1 MLCLQTT
8 IDPYGIQVYD
18 PHEPFPVGLLCHDET
33 KRKGGE
39 ARKRS
44 SLLSLSLL
52 AILARL
58 PSSLFSPFMLKHKLL
73 LRPRFHGSGQNF

>member
-8 IDPYGIQVYD
+8 IDPYGIQVYE
-18 PHEPFPVGLLCHDET
+18 PHEPFPAGHLCHDET

-39 ARKRS
+39 ARKRN

-52 AILARL
+52 PSMLSS
-58 PSSLFSPFMLKHKLL
+58 PFSSLT
-73 LRPRFHGSGQNF
+73 

>member
-18 PHEPFPVGLLCHDET
+18 PHEPFPFGHLCHYET

-39 ARKRS
+39 ARKRN

-52 AILARL
+52 PRML
-58 PSSLFSPFMLKHKLL
+58 SSLFSLL
-73 LRPRFHGSGQNF
+73 TKQCVGLRQNF